1 MAVNFVACVVSLLT
15 CQEMSKLYITECIV
29 SPEERNTSE
38 HDEHQAVLPFTIQYK
53 IYEFKHCFCFLGW
66 CSKSIAKKKRTM
78 HYWRV
83 LPILMDLSQQ
93 KDTLIKMHFFTTHQ
107 PPSIDSILNLLG
119 FKQSFFVVF
128 SEAYSFLL
136 TVNIKLCINV
146 LLQFNVF
153 VTADTISVTI

>member
-1 MAVNFVACVVSLLT
+1 
-15 CQEMSKLYITECIV
+15 
-29 SPEERNTSE
+29 
-38 HDEHQAVLPFTIQYK
+38 
-53 IYEFKHCFCFLGW
+53 
-66 CSKSIAKKKRTM
+66 
-78 HYWRV
+78 
-83 LPILMDLSQQ
+83 MDLSQQ

-119 FKQSFFVVF
+119 FKQSFSVVF